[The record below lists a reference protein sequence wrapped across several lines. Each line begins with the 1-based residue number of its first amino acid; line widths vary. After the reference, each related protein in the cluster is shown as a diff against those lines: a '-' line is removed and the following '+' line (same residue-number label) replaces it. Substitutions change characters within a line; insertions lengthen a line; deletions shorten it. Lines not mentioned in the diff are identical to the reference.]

1 MTTLLSIVDF
11 IVLLLLVVLVLRSV
25 TKEQPQGSGSLVLA
39 ICLAPVLIIFGI
51 VSISA
56 YMGLVEVVSSLTQGV
71 LLVVLL
77 GMAALLGFSWAGK
90 AAA

>member
-11 IVLLLLVVLVLRSV
+11 IVLLLLVVQVLRTV
-25 TKEQPQGSGSLVLA
+25 RKEQPQGSGSLVLA

-77 GMAALLGFSWAGK
+77 GMAALLGLSWAGK